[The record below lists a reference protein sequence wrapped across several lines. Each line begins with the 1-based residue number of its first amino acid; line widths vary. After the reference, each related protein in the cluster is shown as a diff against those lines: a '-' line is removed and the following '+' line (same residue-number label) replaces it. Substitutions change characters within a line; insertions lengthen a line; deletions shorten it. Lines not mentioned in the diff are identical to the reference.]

1 MRTEEALLELESS
14 PEGLSNEEAKK
25 RLVRYGPNQ
34 LEEKNRVTPWK
45 VLVRQL
51 ANVIVWV
58 LAAAAIISLMAH
70 EVINFWAII
79 GIILFVIL
87 MGFLQEYRAEK
98 AMEALKKFVQPVTRV
113 HREGTL
119 KEIPSSDVVPGDI
132 LVLES
137 GDMIPADALVMEM
150 VGLRIEEAALTGES
164 MPVNKEK
171 DEMIFAGTQI
181 VHGKCSA
188 LVISTGMGTKLGE
201 IAGLVQQEEETTP
214 LQEKIAK
221 LARTLAIIALI
232 ASLVTLVTGI
242 YKGAPV
248 AEMLLI
254 AIALAVAAVPEGL
267 PLTMT
272 ITLANGMRH
281 MAKQNA
287 IVRKMLG
294 VETLGSTTVICTDKT
309 GTLTRNEMIVR
320 RIILPGRELDVTGT
334 GYEPIGELLN
344 DKTPIDFEHDKGLE
358 LLLTAGTLCNNA
370 SLEELNNEWKGVG
383 DPTEIALLVA
393 AAKAGIWKGELDD
406 ELPRLQEVIFTSE
419 RKMMST
425 LHDTQDQE
433 MAFTK
438 GAPEM
443 VLDRCTRIYG
453 PSGVRDLTKQD
464 REEMLEKNL
473 ELAQRTYRVL
483 ALAYRPLNS
492 KSEELEKDMIFLGLV
507 AMLDPP
513 REEAK
518 SAIETCHKAG
528 IKVVMITGDNQE
540 TAKAIAR
547 EIGLFDGTVCLDN
560 ITDEKIRNIVG
571 DGAITGTELDE
582 LDDAEFKSVV
592 EGINIYARARPE
604 QKLRIIKALQDKGQV
619 VAMTGDGVND
629 APALRKADIGISMG
643 VKGTDVARE
652 ASVMVL
658 QDDNFATIVE
668 AVKMG
673 RGIYANIEK
682 FTTYLVSRNFTEMML
697 ILIAITLL
705 GFNYI
710 PLLALQILFINMFNE
725 VVPAIS
731 LGMDPVRD
739 SIMHKK
745 PRDPKEEIL
754 SRRNLV
760 LVISIALTMSI
771 VSFLVFL
778 IADPFTDL
786 QKARTLTFVT
796 IVSMALFVP
805 NAFRSL
811 DEPAIRMGLFSNR
824 LMLTGMFIT
833 LLLILSV
840 VYIPLLQMVFK
851 LTPLSLE
858 EWMLPIGAAFLTL
871 LIAEGIKL
879 VARGRKE
886 DAGIM
891 AQCGSLE
898 RTVDK

>member
-1 MRTEEALLELESS
+1 MRTEEALLKLESS
-14 PEGLSNEEAKK
+14 PGGLANEEAKK
-25 RLVRYGPNQ
+25 RLLRYGPNQ
-34 LEEKNRVTPWK
+34 LEEKNRVTPLK
-45 VLVRQL
+45 VLVRQF

-58 LAAAAIISLMAH
+58 LAAAAIIALLAH

-98 AMEALKKFVQPVTRV
+98 AMEALRKFVQPITRV
-113 HREGTL
+113 RREGTL
-119 KEIPSSDVVPGDI
+119 KEIPSKDVVPGDI

-137 GDMIPADALVMEM
+137 GDMIPADALVIEM
-150 VGLRIEEAALTGES
+150 IGLRVEEAALTGES
-164 MPVNKEK
+164 VPVNKEK

-188 LVISTGMGTKLGE
+188 LVVSTGMKTKLGE

-214 LQEKIAK
+214 LQEKITK
-221 LARTLAIIALI
+221 LARSLAAIALI
-232 ASLVTLVTGI
+232 ASLVTLITGLF
-242 YKGAPV
+242 KGAPV
-248 AEMLLI
+248 TDMLLI

-281 MAKQNA
+281 MAQHNA

-309 GTLTRNEMIVR
+309 GTLTRNEMTVRKIV
-320 RIILPGRELDVTGT
+320 LSGRELDITGM

-344 DKTPIDFEHDKGLE
+344 GNTPVDIENEKGLE
-358 LLLTAGTLCNNA
+358 MLLRAGALCNNA
-370 SLEELNNEWKGVG
+370 ALEESNNEWKGIG
-383 DPTEIALLVA
+383 DPTEIALVVA
-393 AAKAGIWKGELDD
+393 AAKAGIWKGKLDD

-425 LHDTQDQE
+425 LHNIQEQE

-443 VLDRCTRIYG
+443 VLERCTRIYS
-453 PSGVRDLTKQD
+453 PSGVRALTEHD
-464 REEMLEKNL
+464 RAEMLEKNHG
-473 ELAQRTYRVL
+473 LAQKTYRVL
-483 ALAYRPLNS
+483 ALAYRPLS
-492 KSEELEKDMIFLGLV
+492 TKSEELENDMTFLGLA

-518 SAIETCHKAG
+518 KAIETCHRAG

-540 TAKAIAR
+540 TAKAIAM
-547 EIGLFDGTVCLDN
+547 EIGLSDGIVPLDG
-560 ITDEKIRNIVG
+560 ITDGKVRRILD
-571 DGAITGTELDE
+571 DGAITGSELDE
-582 LDDAEFKSVV
+582 LNDEEFSRVV
-592 EGINIYARARPE
+592 EKVSIYARTRPE
-604 QKLRIIKALQDKGQV
+604 QKLRIVKALQAKGHV

-629 APALRKADIGISMG
+629 APALRKADIGIAMG
-643 VKGTDVARE
+643 IKGTDVSRE

-668 AVKMG
+668 AIKMG
-673 RGIYANIEK
+673 RGIYSNIEK

-697 ILIAITLL
+697 ILIAIALL
-705 GFNYI
+705 GFDYI
-710 PLLALQILFINMFNE
+710 PLLALQILFINVFSE

-731 LGMDPVRD
+731 LGMDPVREG
-739 SIMHKK
+739 IMRIK

-754 SRRNLV
+754 GKRNMI
-760 LVISIALTMSI
+760 LVISIAVTMSI

-778 IADPFTDL
+778 AADPFTDI

-796 IVSMALFVP
+796 KISMALFVP
-805 NAFRSL
+805 ASFRSL
-811 DEPAIRMGLFSNR
+811 DESIIKMGLFSNR
-824 LMLTGMFIT
+824 SMLIGMFIT
-833 LLLILSV
+833 SLLILGV
-840 VYIPLLQMVFK
+840 VYIPLFQLVFE
-851 LTPLSLE
+851 LTPLTAMD
-858 EWMLPIGAAFLTL
+858 WVLPLGAAFLTL
-871 LIAEGIKL
+871 LIVEGIKF
-879 VARGRKE
+879 VVRKLGKNRDE
-886 DAGIM
+886 AG
-891 AQCGSLE
+891 
-898 RTVDK
+898 V

>member
-1 MRTEEALLELESS
+1 MRTDEAFLKLESS
-14 PEGLSNEEAKK
+14 PRGLANEEAKK
-25 RLVRYGPNQ
+25 RIEMYGPNQ
-34 LEEKNRVTPWK
+34 LEEKNRVTPFK
-45 VLVRQL
+45 VFIRQL

-58 LAAAAIISLMAH
+58 LAAAAIIALVAD

-98 AMEALKKFVQPVTRV
+98 AMEALKKFVQPIIRV
-113 HREGTL
+113 RREGTL
-119 KEIPSSDVVPGDI
+119 KEIPSKDVVPGDI

-137 GDMIPADALVMEM
+137 GDMIPADALVIEM
-150 VGLRIEEAALTGES
+150 IGLRVEEAALTGES
-164 MPVNKEK
+164 VPVNKEK

-188 LVISTGMGTKLGE
+188 LVVSTGMKTKLGE

-214 LQEKIAK
+214 LQEKITK
-221 LARTLAIIALI
+221 LARTLAAIALI
-232 ASLVTLVTGI
+232 ASLVTLVTGLF
-242 YKGAPV
+242 KGAPV
-248 AEMLLI
+248 TDMLLI

-281 MAKQNA
+281 MAQHNA

-309 GTLTRNEMIVR
+309 GTLTRNEMTVRKIV
-320 RIILPGRELDVTGT
+320 LPGSELDVTGM
-334 GYEPIGELLN
+334 GYEPKGELLN
-344 DKTPIDFEHDKGLE
+344 GNTPVDIENEKGLE
-358 LLLTAGTLCNNA
+358 MLLRAGALCNNA
-370 SLEELNNEWKGVG
+370 ALEELNKEWKGIG

-393 AAKAGIWKGELDD
+393 AAKTGIWKRKLDD

-425 LHDTQDQE
+425 LHNIKEQKMT
-433 MAFTK
+433 FTK

-443 VLDRCTRIYG
+443 VLERCTRIYD
-453 PSGVRDLTKQD
+453 PSGVRALTEHD
-464 REEMLEKNL
+464 REEMLEKNH
-473 ELAQRTYRVL
+473 ELAQKTYRVL
-483 ALAYRPLNS
+483 ALAYRPL
-492 KSEELEKDMIFLGLV
+492 SEKGDELEKDMIFLGLV

-518 SAIETCHKAG
+518 KAIETCHRAG

-540 TAKAIAR
+540 TAKAIAM
-547 EIGLFDGTVCLDN
+547 EIGLSDGIVPLDS
-560 ITDEKIRNIVG
+560 ITDGKIRRILE
-571 DGAITGTELDE
+571 DGAITGSELDE
-582 LDDAEFKSVV
+582 LNDEEFSSVV
-592 EGINIYARARPE
+592 ENVRIYARARPE
-604 QKLRIIKALQDKGQV
+604 QKLRIVKALQDRGHV

-629 APALRKADIGISMG
+629 APALRKADIGIAMG
-643 VKGTDVARE
+643 IKGTDVSRE

-697 ILIAITLL
+697 IIITVALL
-705 GFNYI
+705 GFEYI

-731 LGMDPVRD
+731 LGLDPVRD
-739 SIMHKK
+739 NIMDKR

-754 SRRNLV
+754 GRKNLV
-760 LVISIALTMSI
+760 LVISTALTMSI
-771 VSFLVFL
+771 VSFVVFL
-778 IADPFTDL
+778 LADPFTDV

-796 IVSMALFVP
+796 IVTMALFVP

-811 DEPAIRMGLFSNR
+811 EESAIKMGLFSNR
-824 LMLTGMFIT
+824 PMLIGMLIT
-833 LLLILSV
+833 SLLILSV
-840 VYIPLLQMVFK
+840 VYIPLFQLVFE
-851 LTPLSLE
+851 LTPLTVMD
-858 EWMLPIGAAFLTL
+858 WTLPIGAAFSTL
-871 LIAEGIKL
+871 LIVEGIKF
-879 VARGRKE
+879 VVRRKGKSA
-886 DAGIM
+886 DGTKA
-891 AQCGSLE
+891 
-898 RTVDK
+898 

>member
-1 MRTEEALLELESS
+1 MRTEEALLKLESS
-14 PEGLSNEEAKK
+14 LKGLSNEEAKK

-34 LEEKNRVTPWK
+34 LEERNRVTPLK

-58 LAAAAIISLMAH
+58 LAAAAVIALLAH

-98 AMEALKKFVQPVTRV
+98 AMEALRKFVQPITRV
-113 HREGTL
+113 RREGTL
-119 KEIPSSDVVPGDI
+119 KEIPSKDVVPGDI

-137 GDMIPADALVMEM
+137 GDMIPADALVIEM
-150 VGLRIEEAALTGES
+150 VGLRVEEAALTGES
-164 MPVNKEK
+164 VPVNKEK

-188 LVISTGMGTKLGE
+188 LVTATGMETKLGE

-214 LQEKIAK
+214 LQEKITK
-221 LARTLAIIALI
+221 LARSLAAIALI
-232 ASLVTLVTGI
+232 ASLVTLITGLF
-242 YKGAPV
+242 KGAPV
-248 AEMLLI
+248 TDMLLI

-281 MAKQNA
+281 MAQHNA

-309 GTLTRNEMIVR
+309 GTLTRNEMTVRKIV
-320 RIILPGRELDVTGT
+320 LPDRELDVTGM
-334 GYEPIGELLN
+334 GYEPIGELLDGN
-344 DKTPIDFEHDKGLE
+344 NPVDTETDKGLE
-358 LLLTAGTLCNNA
+358 MLLKAGALCNNA
-370 SLEELNNEWKGVG
+370 ALEESKNEWKGIG
-383 DPTEIALLVA
+383 DPTEIALVVV
-393 AAKAGIWKGELDD
+393 AAKAGIWKGKLDD

-425 LHDTQDQE
+425 LHNIHEQE

-443 VLDRCTRIYG
+443 VLERCTHIYD
-453 PSGVRDLTKQD
+453 PSGVRALTEQD
-464 REEMLEKNL
+464 RAEMLGKNH
-473 ELAQRTYRVL
+473 ELAQKTYRVL
-483 ALAYRPLNS
+483 AFAYRPLS
-492 KSEELEKDMIFLGLV
+492 TKGEELEKDMIFLGLA

-518 SAIETCHKAG
+518 KAIETCHSAG

-540 TAKAIAR
+540 TAKAIAMD
-547 EIGLFDGTVCLDN
+547 IGLSDGIVSLDG
-560 ITDEKIRNIVG
+560 ITDGKVRRILD
-571 DGAITGTELDE
+571 DGAITGSELDE
-582 LDDAEFKSVV
+582 LSDEEFSKVV
-592 EGINIYARARPE
+592 EKVSIYARARPE
-604 QKLRIIKALQDKGQV
+604 QKLRIVKALQEKGHV

-643 VKGTDVARE
+643 IKGTDVSRE

-673 RGIYANIEK
+673 RGIYSNIEK

-697 ILIAITLL
+697 ILIAIAFL
-705 GFNYI
+705 GFDFI
-710 PLLALQILFINMFNE
+710 PLLALQILFINMFSE
-725 VVPAIS
+725 VVPAVS
-731 LGMDPVRD
+731 LGMDPVREG
-739 SIMHKK
+739 IMYME
-745 PRDPKEEIL
+745 PRHPKEEVL
-754 SRRNLV
+754 NRRNLT
-760 LVISIALTMSI
+760 LVITIALTMSI

-778 IADPFTDL
+778 AADPFTDI

-796 IVSMALFVP
+796 KISMALFVP
-805 NAFRSL
+805 ASFRSL
-811 DEPAIRMGLFSNR
+811 EESIIKMGLFSNR
-824 LMLTGMFIT
+824 SMLIGMFIT
-833 LLLILSV
+833 SLLIVGV
-840 VYIPLLQMVFK
+840 VYIPLFQLVFE
-851 LTPLSLE
+851 LTPLTAMD
-858 EWMLPIGAAFLTL
+858 WVLPIGAAFLTL
-871 LIAEGIKL
+871 LMVEGIKF
-879 VARGRKE
+879 VVRKLGKG
-886 DAGIM
+886 AGG
-891 AQCGSLE
+891 AQM
-898 RTVDK
+898 

>member
-1 MRTEEALLELESS
+1 MRTEEVLLELKSS
-14 PEGLSNEEAKK
+14 PGGLSNEEAKK
-25 RLVRYGPNQ
+25 RLIRYGPNQ
-34 LEEKNRVTPWK
+34 LEEKNRITPWK
-45 VLVRQL
+45 VLVKQL
-51 ANVIVWV
+51 TNVIVWV

-79 GIILFVIL
+79 GIILFVIF

-98 AMEALKKFVQPVTRV
+98 AIEALKKFVQPSTRV
-113 HREGTL
+113 RREGTL
-119 KEIPSSDVVPGDI
+119 KEIPSREVVPGDI

-137 GDMIPADALVMEM
+137 GDMIPADAIVMEM
-150 VGLRIEEAALTGES
+150 IGLRIEEAALTGES

-188 LVISTGMGTKLGE
+188 LVVSTGMGTKLGE
-201 IAGLVQQEEETTP
+201 IAGLVQQEEESTP
-214 LQEKIAK
+214 LQKKIAK
-221 LARTLAIIALI
+221 LARKLAIIAMI
-232 ASLVTLVTGI
+232 GSLVTLVTGLS
-242 YKGAPV
+242 KGAPV
-248 AEMLLI
+248 TEMLLI
-254 AIALAVAAVPEGL
+254 SIALAVAAVPEGL

-272 ITLANGMRH
+272 ITLASGMSH
-281 MAKQNA
+281 MAKHNA
-287 IVRKMLG
+287 IIRKMLG

-309 GTLTRNEMIVR
+309 GTLTRNEMVVR
-320 RIILPGRELDVTGT
+320 SIIIPDKELEVTGT
-334 GYEPIGELLN
+334 GYEPIGELF
-344 DKTPIDFEHDKGLE
+344 DDGTPVDVGNHKGLKM
-358 LLLTAGTLCNNA
+358 LLTAGALCNNA
-370 SLEELNNEWKGVG
+370 SLEELGNEWKGVG

-393 AAKAGIWKGELDD
+393 AAKAGIWKDKMEN
-406 ELPRLQEVIFTSE
+406 EFPRLQEVIFTSE

-425 LHDTQDQE
+425 LHDIQE
-433 MAFTK
+433 QLMVFTK

-443 VLDRCTRIYG
+443 LLGRCTRIYG
-453 PSGVRDLTKQD
+453 LFGVRTFTEQD
-464 REEMLEKNL
+464 REDMLEKNR

-483 ALAYRPLNS
+483 ALAYRPLNI
-492 KSEELEKDMIFLGLV
+492 KNGELEKDMIFLGLV
-507 AMLDPP
+507 AMQDPP

-518 SAIETCHKAG
+518 NAIETCHKAG

-540 TAKAIAR
+540 TAKSIAR
-547 EIGLFDGTVCLDN
+547 EIGLSEGTVCLDD
-560 ITDEKIRNIVG
+560 ITDEKIRDIVA

-582 LDDAEFKSVV
+582 LDDEEFKSVV
-592 EGINIYARARPE
+592 EAINIYARARPE
-604 QKLRIIKALQDKGQV
+604 QKLRIIRALQERGQV

-682 FTTYLVSRNFTEMML
+682 FTTYLVSRNFTEMIL

-760 LVISIALTMSI
+760 LVVSIAFTMSI

-778 IADPFTDL
+778 AADPFMDI

-811 DEPAIRMGLFSNR
+811 DEPAIRMGMFSNR
-824 LMLTGMFIT
+824 LMLTGMLIT
-833 LLLILSV
+833 LLLILAV
-840 VYIPLLQMVFK
+840 VYIPLFQAVFE

-858 EWMLPIGAAFLTL
+858 EWVMPIGVAFISL

-886 DAGIM
+886 DAAVIAG
-891 AQCGSLE
+891 ADL
-898 RTVDK
+898 

>member
-1 MRTEEALLELESS
+1 
-14 PEGLSNEEAKK
+14 
-25 RLVRYGPNQ
+25 
-34 LEEKNRVTPWK
+34 
-45 VLVRQL
+45 
-51 ANVIVWV
+51 
-58 LAAAAIISLMAH
+58 
-70 EVINFWAII
+70 
-79 GIILFVIL
+79 
-87 MGFLQEYRAEK
+87 
-98 AMEALKKFVQPVTRV
+98 
-113 HREGTL
+113 
-119 KEIPSSDVVPGDI
+119 
-132 LVLES
+132 
-137 GDMIPADALVMEM
+137 
-150 VGLRIEEAALTGES
+150 
-164 MPVNKEK
+164 
-171 DEMIFAGTQI
+171 
-181 VHGKCSA
+181 
-188 LVISTGMGTKLGE
+188 
-201 IAGLVQQEEETTP
+201 
-214 LQEKIAK
+214 
-221 LARTLAIIALI
+221 
-232 ASLVTLVTGI
+232 
-242 YKGAPV
+242 
-248 AEMLLI
+248 
-254 AIALAVAAVPEGL
+254 
-267 PLTMT
+267 
-272 ITLANGMRH
+272 
-281 MAKQNA
+281 
-287 IVRKMLG
+287 
-294 VETLGSTTVICTDKT
+294 
-309 GTLTRNEMIVR
+309 
-320 RIILPGRELDVTGT
+320 
-334 GYEPIGELLN
+334 
-344 DKTPIDFEHDKGLE
+344 
-358 LLLTAGTLCNNA
+358 
-370 SLEELNNEWKGVG
+370 
-383 DPTEIALLVA
+383 
-393 AAKAGIWKGELDD
+393 
-406 ELPRLQEVIFTSE
+406 LQEVIFTSE

-425 LHDTQDQE
+425 LHDAQEQE

-453 PSGVRDLTKQD
+453 PSGVRDLTEQD
-464 REEMLEKNL
+464 REEMLEKNR

-483 ALAYRPLNS
+483 ALAYRPLDIR
-492 KSEELEKDMIFLGLV
+492 SEELEKDMIFLGLM

-547 EIGLFDGTVCLDN
+547 EIGLSDGTVCLDN
-560 ITDEKIRNIVG
+560 ITDEKIRNIVA

-582 LDDAEFKSVV
+582 LDDEEFKSVV

-604 QKLRIIKALQDKGQV
+604 QKLRIIRALQDKGHV

-754 SRRNLV
+754 SRRNLT

-778 IADPFTDL
+778 AADPFTDV

-824 LMLTGMFIT
+824 LMLTGMLIT

-840 VYIPLLQMVFK
+840 VYIPLFQLVFE
-851 LTPLSLE
+851 LTPLSPE
-858 EWMLPIGAAFLTL
+858 EWVMPIGAAFLTL

-879 VARGRKE
+879 VSRGRKE

-891 AQCGSLE
+891 DRCGP
-898 RTVDK
+898 

>member
-1 MRTEEALLELESS
+1 MRTEEVLLELKSS
-14 PEGLSNEEAKK
+14 PGGLSNEEAKK
-25 RLVRYGPNQ
+25 RLIRYGPNQ
-34 LEEKNRVTPWK
+34 LEEKNRITPWK
-45 VLVRQL
+45 VLVKQL
-51 ANVIVWV
+51 TNVIVWV

-79 GIILFVIL
+79 GIILFVIF

-98 AMEALKKFVQPVTRV
+98 AIEALKKFVQPSTRV
-113 HREGTL
+113 RREGTL
-119 KEIPSSDVVPGDI
+119 KEIPSREVVPGDI

-137 GDMIPADALVMEM
+137 GDMIPADAIVMEM
-150 VGLRIEEAALTGES
+150 IGLRIEEAALTGES

-188 LVISTGMGTKLGE
+188 LVVSTGMGTKLGE
-201 IAGLVQQEEETTP
+201 IAGLVQQEEESTP
-214 LQEKIAK
+214 LQKKIAK
-221 LARTLAIIALI
+221 LARKLAIIAMI
-232 ASLVTLVTGI
+232 GSLVTLVTGLS
-242 YKGAPV
+242 KGAPV
-248 AEMLLI
+248 TEMLLI
-254 AIALAVAAVPEGL
+254 SIALAVAAVPEGL

-272 ITLANGMRH
+272 ITLASGMSH
-281 MAKQNA
+281 MAKHNA
-287 IVRKMLG
+287 IIRKMLG

-309 GTLTRNEMIVR
+309 GTLTRNEMVVR
-320 RIILPGRELDVTGT
+320 SIIIPDKELEVTGT
-334 GYEPIGELLN
+334 GYEPIGELF
-344 DKTPIDFEHDKGLE
+344 DDGTPVDVGNHKGLKM
-358 LLLTAGTLCNNA
+358 LLTAGALCNNA
-370 SLEELNNEWKGVG
+370 SLEELGNEWKGVG

-393 AAKAGIWKGELDD
+393 AAKAGIWKDKMEN
-406 ELPRLQEVIFTSE
+406 EFPRLQEVIFTSE

-425 LHDTQDQE
+425 LHDIQE
-433 MAFTK
+433 QLMVFTK

-443 VLDRCTRIYG
+443 LLGRCTRIYG
-453 PSGVRDLTKQD
+453 LFGVRTFTEQD
-464 REEMLEKNL
+464 REDMLEKNR

-483 ALAYRPLNS
+483 ALAYRPLNI
-492 KSEELEKDMIFLGLV
+492 KNGELEKDMIFLGLV
-507 AMLDPP
+507 AMQDPP

-518 SAIETCHKAG
+518 NAIETCHKAG

-540 TAKAIAR
+540 TAKSIAR
-547 EIGLFDGTVCLDN
+547 EIGLSEGTVCLDD
-560 ITDEKIRNIVG
+560 ITDEKIRDIVA

-582 LDDAEFKSVV
+582 LDDEEFKSVV
-592 EGINIYARARPE
+592 EAINIYARARPE
-604 QKLRIIKALQDKGQV
+604 QKLRIIRALQERGQV

-705 GFNYI
+705 GSNYI

-778 IADPFTDL
+778 AADPFMDI

-811 DEPAIRMGLFSNR
+811 DEPAIRMGMFSNR
-824 LMLTGMFIT
+824 LMLIGMLIT
-833 LLLILSV
+833 LLLILAV
-840 VYIPLLQMVFK
+840 VYIPLFQAVFE
-851 LTPLSLE
+851 LTPLSLG
-858 EWMLPIGAAFLTL
+858 EWVMPIGAAFLSL

-886 DAGIM
+886 DEAIM
-891 AQCGSLE
+891 AGADL
-898 RTVDK
+898 

>member
-1 MRTEEALLELESS
+1 MHTDEAFLKYESS
-14 PEGLSNEEAKK
+14 GEGLSNEEAKK
-25 RLVRYGPNQ
+25 RLSIYGPNQ
-34 LEEKNRVTPWK
+34 LEEKNKVTPFK
-45 VLVRQL
+45 VLIRQL
-51 ANVIVWV
+51 SNVIVWV
-58 LAAAAIISLMAH
+58 LAAAAIIALMAH
-70 EVINFWAII
+70 EVINFWAINV
-79 GIILFVIL
+79 IILFVIL

-98 AMEALKKFVQPVTRV
+98 AMEALRKFVQPVTRV
-113 HREGTL
+113 RRNGTL
-119 KEIPSSDVVPGDI
+119 KEISSMDVVPGDI

-137 GDMIPADALVMEM
+137 GDMVPADALIIEM
-150 VGLRIEEAALTGES
+150 VGLRVEEAALTGES
-164 MPVNKEK
+164 RPVNKDK
-171 DEMIFAGTQI
+171 DDFIYAGTQV
-181 VHGKCSA
+181 VHGKCTA
-188 LVISTGMGTKLGE
+188 LVTSTGMKTKLGE

-214 LQEKIAK
+214 LQEKIEK
-221 LARTLAIIALI
+221 LARTLAVIALT
-232 ASLVTLVTGI
+232 ASLVTLFMGI
-242 YKGAPV
+242 SKGAPV
-248 AEMLLI
+248 TEMLLI

-287 IVRKMLG
+287 IIRKMLG
-294 VETLGSTTVICTDKT
+294 VETLGSVTVICTDKT
-309 GTLTRNEMIVR
+309 GTLTRNEMVVRKIV
-320 RIILPGRELDVTGT
+320 LPGKELDVTGV
-334 GYEPIGELLN
+334 GYEPIGSILYGR
-344 DKTPIDFEHDKGLE
+344 TPIDVENEKGLE
-358 LLLTAGTLCNNA
+358 LLLRAGALCNNA
-370 SLEELNNEWKGVG
+370 ALEESNNEWKGVG

-406 ELPRLQEVIFTSE
+406 ELPRLQEIIFTSE

-425 LHDTQDQE
+425 LHEAQE
-433 MAFTK
+433 QEIAFTK

-443 VLDRCTRIYG
+443 VLDRCTRIYD
-453 PSGVRDLTKQD
+453 PYGVRALTEQD
-464 REEMLEKNL
+464 REEMLEKNR
-473 ELAQRTYRVL
+473 ELAQGTYRVL
-483 ALAYRPLNS
+483 AVAYRSLNS
-492 KSEELEKDMIFLGLV
+492 KSGEIEKDMIFLGLV

-518 SAIETCHKAG
+518 KAIETCHRAG

-547 EIGLFDGTVCLDN
+547 DIGLSDGTVCLDN
-560 ITDEKIRNIVG
+560 INDEKIRNIVA

-582 LDDAEFKSVV
+582 LDDEEFRSVV

-604 QKLRIIKALQDKGQV
+604 QKLRIIRALQEKGHV

-629 APALRKADIGISMG
+629 APALRKADIGVAMG

-668 AVKMG
+668 AVKRG

-682 FTTYLVSRNFTEMML
+682 FTTYLVSRNFTEIML
-697 ILIAITLL
+697 ILIAIILL

-725 VVPAIS
+725 VIPAIS
-731 LGMDPVRD
+731 LGMDPIRD
-739 SIMHKK
+739 SIMYKK

-754 SRRNLV
+754 NRRNLT

-771 VSFLVFL
+771 ISFLVFL
-778 IADPFTDL
+778 LADPFADV
-786 QKARTLTFVT
+786 QKARTLTFLT

-811 DEPAIRMGLFSNR
+811 DEPAIKMGLLSNR
-824 LMLTGMFIT
+824 LMLGGMLIT

-840 VYIPLLQMVFK
+840 VYIPLFQLVFE

-858 EWMLPIGAAFLTL
+858 DWVLPVGAAFLTL

-886 DAGIM
+886 DADTNI
-891 AQCGSLE
+891 QC
-898 RTVDK
+898 

>member
-1 MRTEEALLELESS
+1 MLMRTEEALLKLESS
-14 PEGLSNEEAKK
+14 PEGLSNEEAAE
-25 RLVRYGPNQ
+25 RLERYGPNQ
-34 LEEKNRVTPWK
+34 LEEKNKVTPFK
-45 VLVRQL
+45 VFVRQL

-58 LAAAAIISLMAH
+58 LAAAAVIALLAH

-87 MGFLQEYRAEK
+87 MGFLQEYKAEK
-98 AMEALKKFVQPVTRV
+98 AMEALQKFVQPITRV
-113 HREGTL
+113 RREGTL
-119 KEIPSSDVVPGDI
+119 KEIPSKDVVPGDV

-137 GDMIPADALVMEM
+137 GDMVPADALVMEM
-150 VGLRIEEAALTGES
+150 IGLRMEEAALTGES
-164 MPVNKEK
+164 VPVSKEK

-188 LVISTGMGTKLGE
+188 LVISTGMETKLGE

-214 LQEKIAK
+214 LQEKITK
-221 LARTLAIIALI
+221 LARTLATIALI
-232 ASLVTLVTGI
+232 ASVVTLATGI
-242 YKGAPV
+242 FKGAPV

-281 MAKQNA
+281 MAQHNA

-309 GTLTRNEMIVR
+309 GTLTRNEMTVRKIV
-320 RIILPGRELDVTGT
+320 LPGRELDVTGE
-334 GYEPIGELLN
+334 GYVPLGELLS
-344 DKTPIDFEHDKGLE
+344 DDTPLDIENDKGLE
-358 LLLTAGTLCNNA
+358 LLLRAGALCNNA
-370 SLEELNNEWKGVG
+370 ALEESNNEWKGIG
-383 DPTEIALLVA
+383 DPTEIALVVA
-393 AAKAGIWKGELDD
+393 AAKGGIWKGKLDD
-406 ELPRLQEVIFTSE
+406 EIPRLQEVIFTSE

-425 LHDTQDQE
+425 LHNIQEQE

-443 VLDRCTRIYG
+443 VLDRCTYIYG
-453 PSGVRDLTKQD
+453 SSGIREFTEED
-464 REEMLEKNL
+464 RQEILAKNQ
-473 ELAQRTYRVL
+473 ELAQKTYRVL
-483 ALAYRPLNS
+483 ALAYRPLNT
-492 KSEELEKDMIFLGLV
+492 KSEELEKDMTFLGLA

-518 SAIETCHKAG
+518 KAIETCHRAG

-540 TAKAIAR
+540 TAKAIAM
-547 EIGLFDGTVCLDN
+547 EIGLSDGIVSLN
-560 ITDEKIRNIVG
+560 GITDEKVRRILA
-571 DGAITGTELDE
+571 DGAITGSELDE
-582 LDDAEFKSVV
+582 LNDEEFSSVV
-592 EGINIYARARPE
+592 EKVSIYARARPE
-604 QKLRIIKALQDKGQV
+604 QKLRIVKALQDRGHV

-629 APALRKADIGISMG
+629 APALHKADIGISMG
-643 VKGTDVARE
+643 IKGTDVARG

-697 ILIAITLL
+697 ILITIALL
-705 GFNYI
+705 GFEYI

-731 LGMDPVRD
+731 LGLDPVRD
-739 SIMHKK
+739 NIMDKR

-754 SRRNLV
+754 GKRNMT
-760 LVISIALTMSI
+760 LVISTAVTMSI
-771 VSFLVFL
+771 VAFLVFML
-778 IADPFTDL
+778 ADPFTDV

-811 DEPAIRMGLFSNR
+811 DESAIKMGLFSNR
-824 LMLTGMFIT
+824 LMLGGMLIT
-833 LLLILSV
+833 FLLIVGV
-840 VYIPLLQMVFK
+840 VYIPLFQMVFE
-851 LTPLSLE
+851 LTPLSLGD
-858 EWMLPIGAAFLTL
+858 WVMPIGAAFLTL
-871 LIAEGIKL
+871 LIVEGIKF
-879 VARGRKE
+879 VTRVIRKE
-886 DAGIM
+886 
-891 AQCGSLE
+891 S
-898 RTVDK
+898 T

>member
-1 MRTEEALLELESS
+1 MRTDEAFLKLESS
-14 PEGLSNEEAKK
+14 PRGLANEEAKK
-25 RLVRYGPNQ
+25 RIEMYGLNQ
-34 LEEKNRVTPWK
+34 LEEKNRVTPFK
-45 VLVRQL
+45 VFIRQL

-58 LAAAAIISLMAH
+58 LAAAAIIALVAD

-98 AMEALKKFVQPVTRV
+98 AMEALKKFVQPIIRV
-113 HREGTL
+113 RREGTL
-119 KEIPSSDVVPGDI
+119 KEIPSKDVVPGDI

-137 GDMIPADALVMEM
+137 GDMIPADALVIEM
-150 VGLRIEEAALTGES
+150 IGLRVEEAALTGES
-164 MPVNKEK
+164 VPVNKEK

-188 LVISTGMGTKLGE
+188 LVVSTGMKTKLGE

-214 LQEKIAK
+214 LQEKITK
-221 LARTLAIIALI
+221 LARTLAAIALI
-232 ASLVTLVTGI
+232 ASLVTLATGLF
-242 YKGAPV
+242 KGAPV
-248 AEMLLI
+248 TDMLLI
-254 AIALAVAAVPEGL
+254 SIALAVAAVPEGL

-281 MAKQNA
+281 MAQHNA

-309 GTLTRNEMIVR
+309 GTLTRNEMTVR
-320 RIILPGRELDVTGT
+320 KIMLPGSELDVTGM

-344 DKTPIDFEHDKGLE
+344 GNTPVDIENEKGLE
-358 LLLTAGTLCNNA
+358 MLLRAGALCNNA
-370 SLEELNNEWKGVG
+370 ALEESNNEWKGIG
-383 DPTEIALLVA
+383 DPTEIALVVA
-393 AAKAGIWKGELDD
+393 AAKAGMWKRKLDD

-425 LHDTQDQE
+425 LHNIQEQE
-433 MAFTK
+433 MTFTK

-443 VLDRCTRIYG
+443 VLERCTRIYD
-453 PSGVRDLTKQD
+453 PSGVRALTEHD
-464 REEMLEKNL
+464 REEMLEKNH
-473 ELAQRTYRVL
+473 ELAQKTYRVL
-483 ALAYRPLNS
+483 ALAYRPL
-492 KSEELEKDMIFLGLV
+492 SEKGDELEKDMIFLGLV

-518 SAIETCHKAG
+518 KAIETCHRAG

-540 TAKAIAR
+540 TAKAIAM
-547 EIGLFDGTVCLDN
+547 EIGLSDGIVPLDS
-560 ITDEKIRNIVG
+560 ITDGKIRRILE
-571 DGAITGTELDE
+571 DGAITGSELDE
-582 LDDAEFKSVV
+582 LNDEEFSSVV
-592 EGINIYARARPE
+592 ENVRIYARARPE
-604 QKLRIIKALQDKGQV
+604 QKLRIVKALQDRGHV

-629 APALRKADIGISMG
+629 APALRKADIGIAMG
-643 VKGTDVARE
+643 IKGTDVSRE

-697 ILIAITLL
+697 IIITVALL
-705 GFNYI
+705 GFEYI

-731 LGMDPVRD
+731 LGLDPVRD
-739 SIMHKK
+739 NIMDKI

-754 SRRNLV
+754 GRKNLV
-760 LVISIALTMSI
+760 LVISTALTMSI
-771 VSFLVFL
+771 VSFVVFL
-778 IADPFTDL
+778 LADPFTDV

-796 IVSMALFVP
+796 IVTMALFVP

-811 DEPAIRMGLFSNR
+811 EESAIKMGLFSNR
-824 LMLTGMFIT
+824 PMLIGMLIT
-833 LLLILSV
+833 SLLILSV
-840 VYIPLLQMVFK
+840 VYIPLFQLVFE
-851 LTPLSLE
+851 LTPLTFM
-858 EWMLPIGAAFLTL
+858 EWTLPIGAAFSTL
-871 LIAEGIKL
+871 LIVEGIKF
-879 VARGRKE
+879 VVRRKGKSA
-886 DAGIM
+886 DGTKA
-891 AQCGSLE
+891 
-898 RTVDK
+898 

>member
-1 MRTEEALLELESS
+1 MRTEEVLLELKSS
-14 PEGLSNEEAKK
+14 PGGLSNEEAKK
-25 RLVRYGPNQ
+25 RLIRYGPNQ
-34 LEEKNRVTPWK
+34 LEEKNRITPWK
-45 VLVRQL
+45 VLVKQL
-51 ANVIVWV
+51 TNVIVWV

-79 GIILFVIL
+79 GIILFVIF

-98 AMEALKKFVQPVTRV
+98 AMEALKKFVQPSTRV
-113 HREGTL
+113 RREGTL
-119 KEIPSSDVVPGDI
+119 KEIPSREVVPGDI

-137 GDMIPADALVMEM
+137 GDMIPADAIVMEM
-150 VGLRIEEAALTGES
+150 IGLRIEEAALTGES

-188 LVISTGMGTKLGE
+188 LVVSTGMGTKLGE
-201 IAGLVQQEEETTP
+201 IAGLVQQEEESTP
-214 LQEKIAK
+214 LQKKIAK
-221 LARTLAIIALI
+221 LARKLAIIAMI
-232 ASLVTLVTGI
+232 GSLVTLVTGLS
-242 YKGAPV
+242 KGAPV
-248 AEMLLI
+248 TEMLLI
-254 AIALAVAAVPEGL
+254 SIALAVAAVPEGL

-272 ITLANGMRH
+272 ITLASGMSH
-281 MAKQNA
+281 MAKHNA
-287 IVRKMLG
+287 IIRKMLG

-309 GTLTRNEMIVR
+309 GTLTRNEMFVR
-320 RIILPGRELDVTGT
+320 SIIIPDKELEVTGT
-334 GYEPIGELLN
+334 GYEPIGELF
-344 DKTPIDFEHDKGLE
+344 DDGTPVDVGNHKGLKM
-358 LLLTAGTLCNNA
+358 LLTAGALCNNA
-370 SLEELNNEWKGVG
+370 SLEELGNEWKGVG

-393 AAKAGIWKGELDD
+393 AAKAGIWKDKLEN
-406 ELPRLQEVIFTSE
+406 EFPRLQEVIFTSE

-425 LHDTQDQE
+425 LHDTQEQL
-433 MAFTK
+433 MVFTK

-443 VLDRCTRIYG
+443 LLGRCTRIYG
-453 PSGVRDLTKQD
+453 LFGVRTFTEQD
-464 REEMLEKNL
+464 REEMLEKNR

-483 ALAYRPLNS
+483 ALAYRPLNI
-492 KSEELEKDMIFLGLV
+492 KNGELEKDMIFLGLV
-507 AMLDPP
+507 AMQDPP

-518 SAIETCHKAG
+518 NAIETCHKAG

-540 TAKAIAR
+540 TAKSIAR
-547 EIGLFDGTVCLDN
+547 EIGLSEGTVCLDD
-560 ITDEKIRNIVG
+560 ITDEKIRDIVA

-582 LDDAEFKSVV
+582 LDDEEFKSVV
-592 EGINIYARARPE
+592 EAINIYARARPE
-604 QKLRIIKALQDKGQV
+604 QKLRIIRALQERGQV

-682 FTTYLVSRNFTEMML
+682 FTTYLVSRNFTEMIL

-760 LVISIALTMSI
+760 LVVSIAFTMSI

-778 IADPFTDL
+778 AADPFMDI

-811 DEPAIRMGLFSNR
+811 DEPAIRMGMFSNR
-824 LMLTGMFIT
+824 LMLTGMLIT
-833 LLLILSV
+833 LLLILAV
-840 VYIPLLQMVFK
+840 VYIPLFQAVFE

-858 EWMLPIGAAFLTL
+858 EWVMPIGVAFISL

-886 DAGIM
+886 DAAVIAG
-891 AQCGSLE
+891 ADL
-898 RTVDK
+898 

>member
-1 MRTEEALLELESS
+1 MRTEEAFLKLESS
-14 PEGLSNEEAKK
+14 PTGLSNEEAKK
-25 RLVRYGPNQ
+25 RIVRYGPNQ
-34 LEEKNRVTPWK
+34 LEEKNRVTPLK
-45 VLVRQL
+45 VLIRQL

-58 LAAAAIISLMAH
+58 LAAAAIIALMAH

-98 AMEALKKFVQPVTRV
+98 AMEALKKFVQPVIRV
-113 HREGTL
+113 RREGTL
-119 KEIPSSDVVPGDI
+119 KEIPSRDVVPGDI

-137 GDMIPADALVMEM
+137 GDMIPADALVIEM

-164 MPVNKEK
+164 VPVNKET
-171 DEMIFAGTQI
+171 DDVIFAGTQI
-181 VHGKCSA
+181 VHGKCNA
-188 LVISTGMGTKLGE
+188 LVISTGMNTKLGE
-201 IAGLVQQEEETTP
+201 IAGLVQQKEETTP
-214 LQEKIAK
+214 LQEKITK
-221 LARTLAIIALI
+221 LARTLAAIALI

-242 YKGAPV
+242 SKGAPV

-281 MAKQNA
+281 MAQHNA

-309 GTLTRNEMIVR
+309 GTLTRNEMTVRKIV
-320 RIILPGRELDVTGT
+320 LSGAELDVTGM
-334 GYEPIGELLN
+334 GYEPMGNLLN
-344 DKTPIDFEHDKGLE
+344 GNIPIDIENEKGLE
-358 LLLTAGTLCNNA
+358 LLLRAGTLCNNA
-370 SLEELNNEWKGVG
+370 ALEESHNEWKGIG

-393 AAKAGIWKGELDD
+393 AAKAGIWKQKLDD

-425 LHDTQDQE
+425 LHDMQEQE

-438 GAPEM
+438 GAPET
-443 VLDRCTRIYG
+443 VLDRCTHIYG
-453 PSGVRDLTKQD
+453 PSGVRPLTEQD
-464 REEMLEKNL
+464 KLEMLEKNIT
-473 ELAQRTYRVL
+473 LAQKTYRVL
-483 ALAYRPLNS
+483 ALAYRPMTG
-492 KSEELEKDMIFLGLV
+492 KGEEIEKDMTFLGLA

-518 SAIETCHKAG
+518 EAIETCHRAG

-540 TAKAIAR
+540 TAKAIAMD
-547 EIGLFDGTVCLDN
+547 IGLSDGIVHLDG
-560 ITDEKIRNIVG
+560 IADEKVKRILE
-571 DGAITGTELDE
+571 DGAITGSELDE
-582 LDDAEFKSVV
+582 LNEEEFSSVV
-592 EGINIYARARPE
+592 EKVNIYARARPE
-604 QKLRIIKALQDKGQV
+604 QKLRIVKALQNKGHV

-643 VKGTDVARE
+643 IKGTDVSRE

-673 RGIYANIEK
+673 RGIYSNIEK

-697 ILIAITLL
+697 ILIAIALL
-705 GFNYI
+705 GFQYI

-731 LGMDPVRD
+731 LGMDPVRED
-739 SIMHKK
+739 IMYMK
-745 PRDPKEEIL
+745 PRNPQEGIL
-754 SRRNLV
+754 SNRNLT
-760 LVISIALTMSI
+760 LVICVAVTMSI
-771 VSFLVFL
+771 ASFAVFL
-778 IADPFTDL
+778 LADPFADV

-796 IVSMALFVP
+796 IVSMALFIP

-811 DEPAIRMGLFSNR
+811 EQPAIKLGLFSNR
-824 LMLTGMFIT
+824 SMLVGMLIT
-833 LLLILSV
+833 FLLILGI
-840 VYIPLLQMVFK
+840 VYIPLFQIVFE
-851 LTPLSLE
+851 LTPLSPR
-858 EWMLPIGAAFLTL
+858 EWILPIGTAFLTL
-871 LIAEGIKL
+871 LIAEGIKF
-879 VARGRKE
+879 VVVRKGKSI
-886 DAGIM
+886 D
-891 AQCGSLE
+891 E
-898 RTVDK
+898 RIA

>member
-1 MRTEEALLELESS
+1 MRTEEVLLELKSS
-14 PEGLSNEEAKK
+14 PGGLSNEEAKK
-25 RLVRYGPNQ
+25 RLIRYGPNQ
-34 LEEKNRVTPWK
+34 LEEKNRITPWK
-45 VLVRQL
+45 VLVKQL
-51 ANVIVWV
+51 TNVIVWV

-79 GIILFVIL
+79 GIILFVIF

-98 AMEALKKFVQPVTRV
+98 AIEALKKFVQPSTRV
-113 HREGTL
+113 RREGTL
-119 KEIPSSDVVPGDI
+119 KEIPSREVVPGDI

-137 GDMIPADALVMEM
+137 GDMIPADAIVMEM
-150 VGLRIEEAALTGES
+150 IGLRIEEAALTGES

-188 LVISTGMGTKLGE
+188 LVVSTGMGTKLGE
-201 IAGLVQQEEETTP
+201 IAGLVQQEEESTP
-214 LQEKIAK
+214 LQKKIAK
-221 LARTLAIIALI
+221 LARKLAIIAMI
-232 ASLVTLVTGI
+232 GSLVTLVTGLS
-242 YKGAPV
+242 KGAPV
-248 AEMLLI
+248 TEMLLI
-254 AIALAVAAVPEGL
+254 SIALAVAAVPEGL

-272 ITLANGMRH
+272 ITLASGMSH
-281 MAKQNA
+281 MAKHNA
-287 IVRKMLG
+287 IIRKMLG

-309 GTLTRNEMIVR
+309 GTLTRNEMVVR
-320 RIILPGRELDVTGT
+320 SIIIPDKELEVTGT
-334 GYEPIGELLN
+334 GYEPIGELF
-344 DKTPIDFEHDKGLE
+344 DDGTPVDVGNHKGLKM
-358 LLLTAGTLCNNA
+358 LLTAGALCNNA
-370 SLEELNNEWKGVG
+370 SLEELGNEWKGVG

-393 AAKAGIWKGELDD
+393 AAKAGIWKDKMEN
-406 ELPRLQEVIFTSE
+406 EFPRLQEVIFTSE

-425 LHDTQDQE
+425 LHDIQE
-433 MAFTK
+433 QLMVFTK

-443 VLDRCTRIYG
+443 LLGRCTRIYG
-453 PSGVRDLTKQD
+453 LFGVRTFTEQD
-464 REEMLEKNL
+464 REDMLEKNR

-483 ALAYRPLNS
+483 ALAYRPLNI
-492 KSEELEKDMIFLGLV
+492 KNGELEKDMIFLGLV
-507 AMLDPP
+507 AMQDPP

-518 SAIETCHKAG
+518 NAIETCHKAG

-540 TAKAIAR
+540 TAKSIAR
-547 EIGLFDGTVCLDN
+547 EIGLSEGTVCLDD
-560 ITDEKIRNIVG
+560 ITDEKIRDIVA

-582 LDDAEFKSVV
+582 LDDEEFKSVV
-592 EGINIYARARPE
+592 EAINIYARARPE
-604 QKLRIIKALQDKGQV
+604 QKLRIIRALQERGQV

-760 LVISIALTMSI
+760 LVVSIAFTMSI

-778 IADPFTDL
+778 AADPFMDI

-811 DEPAIRMGLFSNR
+811 DEPAIRMGMFSNR
-824 LMLTGMFIT
+824 LMLTGMLIT
-833 LLLILSV
+833 LLLILAV
-840 VYIPLLQMVFK
+840 VYIPLFQAVFE

-858 EWMLPIGAAFLTL
+858 EWVMPIGVAFISL

-886 DAGIM
+886 DAAVIAG
-891 AQCGSLE
+891 ADL
-898 RTVDK
+898 

>member
-1 MRTEEALLELESS
+1 MRTEEALLKLESS
-14 PEGLSNEEAKK
+14 PKGLSNEEAAK
-25 RLVRYGPNQ
+25 RLERYGPNQ
-34 LEEKNRVTPWK
+34 LEEKNKVTPFK
-45 VLVRQL
+45 VFVRQL

-58 LAAAAIISLMAH
+58 LAAAAVIALLAH

-98 AMEALKKFVQPVTRV
+98 AMEALQKFVQPITRV
-113 HREGTL
+113 RRGGTL
-119 KEIPSSDVVPGDI
+119 KEIPSKDVVPGDV

-137 GDMIPADALVMEM
+137 GDMVPADALVMEM
-150 VGLRIEEAALTGES
+150 IGLRMEEAALTGES
-164 MPVNKEK
+164 VPVSKEK
-171 DEMIFAGTQI
+171 DEMLFAGTQI

-188 LVISTGMGTKLGE
+188 LVISIGMETKLGE
-201 IAGLVQQEEETTP
+201 IAGLVQQQEETTP
-214 LQEKIAK
+214 LQEKITK
-221 LARTLAIIALI
+221 LARTLATIALI
-232 ASLVTLVTGI
+232 ASVITLATGI
-242 YKGAPV
+242 LKGAPL

-281 MAKQNA
+281 MAQHNA

-309 GTLTRNEMIVR
+309 GTLTRNEMTVRKIV
-320 RIILPGRELDVTGT
+320 LPGRELDVTGE
-334 GYEPIGELLN
+334 GYEPFGELLSGN
-344 DKTPIDFEHDKGLE
+344 TPVDIEKDKGLE
-358 LLLTAGTLCNNA
+358 LLLRAGALCNNA
-370 SLEELNNEWKGVG
+370 ALEELNNEWKGIG
-383 DPTEIALLVA
+383 DPTEIALVVA
-393 AAKAGIWKGELDD
+393 AAKGGIWKGKLDD
-406 ELPRLQEVIFTSE
+406 EIPRLQEVIFTSE

-425 LHDTQDQE
+425 LHTMEEKE

-443 VLDRCTRIYG
+443 VLDRCTYIYG
-453 PSGVRDLTKQD
+453 SSGIRKFTEQD
-464 REEMLEKNL
+464 RKEILEKNQ
-473 ELAQRTYRVL
+473 ELAQETYRVL
-483 ALAYRPLNS
+483 ALAYRPLS
-492 KSEELEKDMIFLGLV
+492 GQGEELEKDMIFLGLV

-518 SAIETCHKAG
+518 SAIETCHRAG

-540 TAKAIAR
+540 TAKAIAM
-547 EIGLFDGTVCLDN
+547 EIGLSDGIVSMN
-560 ITDEKIRNIVG
+560 GITDEKVRRILA
-571 DGAITGTELDE
+571 DGSIIGSELDE
-582 LDDAEFKSVV
+582 LNDEELSSVV
-592 EGINIYARARPE
+592 EKVSIYARARPE
-604 QKLRIIKALQDKGQV
+604 QKLRIVKALQYRGHV

-629 APALRKADIGISMG
+629 APALHKADIGISMG
-643 VKGTDVARE
+643 IKGTDVARG

-697 ILIAITLL
+697 IIITVALL
-705 GFNYI
+705 GFEYI

-731 LGMDPVRD
+731 LGLDPVRD
-739 SIMHKK
+739 NIMERK

-754 SRRNLV
+754 GRRNLI
-760 LVISIALTMSI
+760 LVISTALTMSI
-771 VSFLVFL
+771 VSFVVFL
-778 IADPFTDL
+778 LADPFTDV

-811 DEPAIRMGLFSNR
+811 EESVIKMGLFSNK
-824 LMLTGMFIT
+824 LMLGGMLIT
-833 LLLILSV
+833 FLLILCV
-840 VYIPLLQMVFK
+840 VYIPLFQMVFE
-851 LTPLSLE
+851 LTPLSSG
-858 EWMLPIGAAFLTL
+858 EWVLPIGAAFLTL
-871 LIAEGIKL
+871 LIVEGIKF
-879 VARGRKE
+879 VSRGGKE
-886 DAGIM
+886 ELDITI
-891 AQCGSLE
+891 S
-898 RTVDK
+898 K

>member
-1 MRTEEALLELESS
+1 MNTEEALLELESS
-14 PEGLSNEEAKK
+14 PGGLSNEEAKK
-25 RLVRYGPNQ
+25 RLVKYGPNQ
-34 LEEKNRVTPWK
+34 LEEKNRVTPLK
-45 VLVRQL
+45 VFLRQL

-98 AMEALKKFVQPVTRV
+98 AMEALKKFVQPLTRV

-119 KEIPSSDVVPGDI
+119 KEIPSSEVVPGDI
-132 LVLES
+132 LMLES

-164 MPVNKEK
+164 MPVSKEK
-171 DEMIFAGTQI
+171 NDMIFAGTQI

-188 LVISTGMGTKLGE
+188 LVVSTGMGTKLGE
-201 IAGLVQQEEETTP
+201 IAGLVQQDEETTP

-221 LARTLAIIALI
+221 LTRTLAIIALI
-232 ASLVTLVTGI
+232 ASLVTLVTGVS
-242 YKGAPV
+242 KGAPV

-272 ITLANGMRH
+272 ITLASGMRH
-281 MAKQNA
+281 MAKHNA
-287 IVRKMLG
+287 IIRKMLG

-320 RIILPGRELDVTGT
+320 RIILPGRELDVTGR
-334 GYEPIGELLN
+334 GYEPIGELLD
-344 DKTPIDFEHDKGLE
+344 DKTPVDIENDKGLE
-358 LLLTAGTLCNNA
+358 LLLTAGALCNNA
-370 SLEELNNEWKGVG
+370 ALEESDNEWKGVG
-383 DPTEIALLVA
+383 DPTEIALIAA
-393 AAKAGIWKGELDD
+393 AAKAGVWKGKVDN

-425 LHDTQDQE
+425 LHDAQEQE

-453 PSGVRDLTKQD
+453 PSGVRDLTEQD
-464 REEMLEKNL
+464 REEMLEKNR

-483 ALAYRPLNS
+483 ALAYRPLDIR
-492 KSEELEKDMIFLGLV
+492 SEELEKDMIFLGLV

-547 EIGLFDGTVCLDN
+547 EIGLSDGTVCLDN
-560 ITDEKIRNIVG
+560 ITDEKIRNIVA

-582 LDDAEFKSVV
+582 LDDEEFKSVV

-604 QKLRIIKALQDKGQV
+604 QKLRIIRALQDRGHV

-731 LGMDPVRD
+731 LGMEPVRD
-739 SIMHKK
+739 SIMNKK

-754 SRRNLV
+754 GRRNLV

-778 IADPFTDL
+778 IADPYTDV

-811 DEPAIRMGLFSNR
+811 DEPAIRMGMFSNR
-824 LMLTGMFIT
+824 LMLGGMLIT

-840 VYIPLLQMVFK
+840 VYIPLFQMIFE

-858 EWMLPIGAAFLTL
+858 DWMLPIGAAFLTL

-879 VARGRKE
+879 VARGPKE
-886 DAGIM
+886 EADIM
-891 AQCGSLE
+891 AQCGPLE
-898 RTVDK
+898 TAMEK

>member
-1 MRTEEALLELESS
+1 MHTDEAFLKYESS
-14 PEGLSNEEAKK
+14 REGLSNEEAKK
-25 RLVRYGPNQ
+25 RLSIYGPNQ
-34 LEEKNRVTPWK
+34 LEEKNKVTPFK
-45 VLVRQL
+45 VLIRQL
-51 ANVIVWV
+51 SNVIVWV
-58 LAAAAIISLMAH
+58 LAAAAIIALMAH
-70 EVINFWAII
+70 EVINFWAINV
-79 GIILFVIL
+79 IILFVIL

-98 AMEALKKFVQPVTRV
+98 AMEALRKFVQPVTRV
-113 HREGTL
+113 RRNGTL
-119 KEIPSSDVVPGDI
+119 KEISSMDVVPGDI

-137 GDMIPADALVMEM
+137 GDMVPADALIIEM
-150 VGLRIEEAALTGES
+150 VGLRVEEAALTGES
-164 MPVNKEK
+164 RPVNKDK
-171 DEMIFAGTQI
+171 DDFIYAGTQV
-181 VHGKCSA
+181 VHGKCTA
-188 LVISTGMGTKLGE
+188 LVTSTGMKTKLGE

-214 LQEKIAK
+214 LQEKIEK
-221 LARTLAIIALI
+221 LARTLAVIALT
-232 ASLVTLVTGI
+232 ASLVTLFMGI
-242 YKGAPV
+242 SKGAPV
-248 AEMLLI
+248 TEMLLI

-287 IVRKMLG
+287 IIRKMLG
-294 VETLGSTTVICTDKT
+294 VETLGSVTVICTDKT
-309 GTLTRNEMIVR
+309 GTLTRNEMVVRKIV
-320 RIILPGRELDVTGT
+320 LPGKELDVTGV
-334 GYEPIGELLN
+334 GYEPIGSILYGR
-344 DKTPIDFEHDKGLE
+344 TPIDVENEKGLE
-358 LLLTAGTLCNNA
+358 LLLRAGALCNNA
-370 SLEELNNEWKGVG
+370 ALEESNNEWKGVG

-393 AAKAGIWKGELDD
+393 AAKAGIWKQEMDD

-425 LHDTQDQE
+425 LHEAQDQE
-433 MAFTK
+433 IAFTK

-453 PSGVRDLTKQD
+453 PSGVRALAEQD
-464 REEMLEKNL
+464 REEMLEKNR

-483 ALAYRPLNS
+483 ALAYRSLNS

-518 SAIETCHKAG
+518 KAIETCHRAG

-547 EIGLFDGTVCLDN
+547 DIGLSDGTVCLDN
-560 ITDEKIRNIVG
+560 ITDEKIRDIVA

-582 LDDAEFKSVV
+582 LDDEEFRSVV

-604 QKLRIIKALQDKGQV
+604 QKLRIIRALQEKGHV

-629 APALRKADIGISMG
+629 APALRKADIGVAMG

-668 AVKMG
+668 AVKRG

-682 FTTYLVSRNFTEMML
+682 FTTYLVSRNFTEIML
-697 ILIAITLL
+697 ILIAIILL

-725 VVPAIS
+725 VIPAIS
-731 LGMDPVRD
+731 LGMDPIRD
-739 SIMHKK
+739 SIMYKK

-754 SRRNLV
+754 NRRNLT

-771 VSFLVFL
+771 ISFLVFL
-778 IADPFTDL
+778 LADPFADV
-786 QKARTLTFVT
+786 QKARTLTFLT

-811 DEPAIRMGLFSNR
+811 DEPAIKMGLLSNR
-824 LMLTGMFIT
+824 LMLGGMLIT

-840 VYIPLLQMVFK
+840 VYIPLFQLVFE

-858 EWMLPIGAAFLTL
+858 DWVLPVGAAFLTL

-886 DAGIM
+886 DADTNI
-891 AQCGSLE
+891 QC
-898 RTVDK
+898 

>member
-1 MRTEEALLELESS
+1 MRTEEVLLELKSS
-14 PEGLSNEEAKK
+14 PGGLSNEEAKK
-25 RLVRYGPNQ
+25 RLIRYGPNQ
-34 LEEKNRVTPWK
+34 LEEKNRITPWK
-45 VLVRQL
+45 VLVKQL
-51 ANVIVWV
+51 TNVIVWV

-79 GIILFVIL
+79 GIILFVIF

-98 AMEALKKFVQPVTRV
+98 AMEALKKFVQPSTRV
-113 HREGTL
+113 RREGTL
-119 KEIPSSDVVPGDI
+119 KEIPSREVVPGDI

-137 GDMIPADALVMEM
+137 GDMIPADAIVMEM
-150 VGLRIEEAALTGES
+150 IGLRIEEAALTGES

-188 LVISTGMGTKLGE
+188 LVVSTGMGTKLGE
-201 IAGLVQQEEETTP
+201 IAGLVQQEEESTP
-214 LQEKIAK
+214 LQKKIAK
-221 LARTLAIIALI
+221 LARKLAIIAMI
-232 ASLVTLVTGI
+232 GSLVTLVTGLS
-242 YKGAPV
+242 KGAPV
-248 AEMLLI
+248 TEMLLI
-254 AIALAVAAVPEGL
+254 SIALAVAAVPEGL

-272 ITLANGMRH
+272 ITLASGMSH
-281 MAKQNA
+281 MAKHNA
-287 IVRKMLG
+287 IIRKMLG

-309 GTLTRNEMIVR
+309 GTLTRNEMVVR
-320 RIILPGRELDVTGT
+320 SIIIPDKELEVTGT
-334 GYEPIGELLN
+334 GYEPIGELF
-344 DKTPIDFEHDKGLE
+344 DDGTPVDVGNHKGLKM
-358 LLLTAGTLCNNA
+358 LLTAGALCNNA
-370 SLEELNNEWKGVG
+370 SLEELGNEWKGVG

-393 AAKAGIWKGELDD
+393 AAKAGIWKDKLEN
-406 ELPRLQEVIFTSE
+406 EFPRLQEVIFTSE

-425 LHDTQDQE
+425 LHDIQE
-433 MAFTK
+433 QLMVFTK

-443 VLDRCTRIYG
+443 LLGRCTRIYG
-453 PSGVRDLTKQD
+453 LFGVRTFTEQD
-464 REEMLEKNL
+464 REEMLEKNR

-483 ALAYRPLNS
+483 ALAYRPLNI
-492 KSEELEKDMIFLGLV
+492 KNGELEKDMIFLGLV
-507 AMLDPP
+507 AMQDPP

-518 SAIETCHKAG
+518 NAIETCHKAG

-540 TAKAIAR
+540 TAKSIAR
-547 EIGLFDGTVCLDN
+547 EIGLSEGTVCLDD
-560 ITDEKIRNIVG
+560 ITDEKIRDIVA

-582 LDDAEFKSVV
+582 LDDEEFKSVV
-592 EGINIYARARPE
+592 EAINIYARARPE
-604 QKLRIIKALQDKGQV
+604 QKLRIIRALQERGQV

-760 LVISIALTMSI
+760 LVVSIAFTMSI
-771 VSFLVFL
+771 VSFLVFQA
-778 IADPFTDL
+778 ADPFIDI

-811 DEPAIRMGLFSNR
+811 DEPAIRMGMFSNR
-824 LMLTGMFIT
+824 LMLTGMLIT
-833 LLLILSV
+833 LLLILAV
-840 VYIPLLQMVFK
+840 VYIPLFQAVFE

-858 EWMLPIGAAFLTL
+858 EWVMPIGVAFISL

-886 DAGIM
+886 DAAVIAG
-891 AQCGSLE
+891 ADL
-898 RTVDK
+898 